1 VKEMSITTNY
11 YETSDLGL
19 AAALISSGVR
29 LVKVDMA
36 NPKRAVFIF
45 DKNQFKT
52 SIIDEFWSGEL
63 KVSALRYFE
72 NTKVLKSRIYG
83 GF

>member
-1 VKEMSITTNY
+1 MNKTTNY

-19 AAALISSGVR
+19 AAALISSNIR
-29 LVKVDMA
+29 LVKVDIT

-45 DKNQFKT
+45 DKSQFKG

-63 KVSALRYFE
+63 KVSALRFFE